1 MHEAENVLMETGAIC
16 PLYYYTDIY
25 MRNPVLEG
33 AFASPLGF
41 KYFMYSTVA
50 E

>member
-1 MHEAENVLMETGAIC
+1 METGAIC